1 MNHRTML
8 TSYVVVQ
15 GEIYIRF
22 VDVPSA
28 MKAVAGLN
36 GRWFGGKQI
45 EASHL
50 PDVMF
55 DARRV

>member
-1 MNHRTML
+1 VPVCL
-8 TSYVVVQ
+8 Q

-28 MKAVAGLN
+28 VKAVAGLN

-45 EASHL
+45 EATHL